1 MQALGM
7 VVVPEHAELDACLG
21 QALDAVQ
28 VQACVAHRSIR
39 AFFRAVVPR
48 LVQIMLHRVHAAL
61 HESGL
66 DGGAASGQRG

>member
-7 VVVPEHAELDACLG
+7 VVVPEHAELDACRG

-28 VQACVAHRSIR
+28 VQACGAYRSMG
-39 AFFRAVVPR
+39 AFLPAVVPR
-48 LVQIMLHRVHAAL
+48 LVQIILHRVHAGL